1 MGNIFERLGL
11 QIGNRRNRKRI
22 PFSALQW
29 SKSTNVEKYEKKGA
43 QKSLISSSW
52 KKNVYNPKVER
63 LEIGEK
69 PEQISP
75 KTTEKRKRDIKV
87 SLCL

>member
-29 SKSTNVEKYEKKGA
+29 SKSTNVEKYEKK
-43 QKSLISSSW
+43 
-52 KKNVYNPKVER
+52 R
-63 LEIGEK
+63 
-69 PEQISP
+69 SP
-75 KTTEKRKRDIKV
+75 KITHQLFVEEE
-87 SLCL
+87 CL

>member
-1 MGNIFERLGL
+1 MKGWDCRLETAETETVFRFQLCNGVNL
-11 QIGNRRNRKRI
+11 QTLKNMK
-22 PFSALQW
+22 
-29 SKSTNVEKYEKKGA
+29 KKGA